1 MKVYGNLTGIRTSE
15 LRALEALYQK
25 RVPLD
30 VLTTPE
36 LTRALVHFSHH
47 SGRQCGVLVDRA
59 GKVHFVVVGD
69 ASKLDLP
76 DVGRMRAGDGRL
88 RGLRLIHTHLYD
100 EPLTQD
106 DLVDL
111 SKLRLDLIVA
121 ICLQPGRERALS
133 VYYGHNVPV
142 PDGSN
147 EPSTRTYGPIPYAQL
162 DENPA
167 KLIEGLEQ
175 EFARQRSARLRV
187 STAERAMI
195 VQAIA
200 RRDALEADERLR
212 ELEELARTAGLQI
225 VGRLR
230 QIRDRVDPKT
240 LLGRGKLDELV
251 IEAMRLDADILLFD
265 GNLTPAQAAGIA
277 RATELRILDRTQLI
291 LDIFAQRAESR
302 DGKLQ
307 VELAQMKYLL
317 PRLAQSDD
325 SLSRLAGGIG
335 GRGPGETK
343 LEIGRR
349 RARERI
355 HRLEKQ
361 LKELSRQRKQRRAQR
376 ERSDLPLVSIIG
388 YTNAGKSTLLNAL
401 TASDVL
407 AEDKLFATLDTRS
420 RRRRLPSGLEIIFS
434 DTVGFIRDLPRELFA
449 AFRATFEEAAE
460 ADLLLL
466 VLDASDPSLETHL
479 RTTEKLIDDLEL
491 NEIPRLIVLNKS
503 DLIPSVEAARLAY
516 EHDGVAISALDRS
529 SLDVLLERIEKIL
542 RPSRSLSPLSP
553 WEAQPQLEKP
563 EEQAAPLEQ
572 DEPQQQEQAEAE
584 ERQSREAQEAQ
595 EEREE

>member
-1 MKVYGNLTGIRTSE
+1 MKVYGNLTGIRSSE
-15 LRALEALYQK
+15 LRALEQLYQK
-25 RVPLD
+25 PVPLD

-36 LTRALVHFSHH
+36 LTRALVHFSHQ
-47 SGRQCGVLVDRA
+47 SGRQAGVLVDRA

-69 ASKLDLP
+69 ASKLMLP

-100 EPLTQD
+100 EPLTRD

-121 ICLQPGRERALS
+121 ICLQSGRERALS

-142 PDGSN
+142 PEGSS
-147 EPSTRTYGPIPYAQL
+147 EPSTRSYGPIPYAQI

-167 KLIEGLEQ
+167 QLIEGLEQ
-175 EFARQRSARLRV
+175 EFARQRSARLKA

-212 ELEELARTAGLQI
+212 ELEELARTAGLAI

-251 IEAMRLDADILLFD
+251 IEAMRLDAEILLFD
-265 GNLTPAQAAGIA
+265 GNLTPTQAAGIA
-277 RATELRILDRTQLI
+277 RETELRILDRTQLI

-343 LEIGRR
+343 LEISRR

-361 LKELSRQRKQRRAQR
+361 LKELSRQRKQRRARR

-407 AEDKLFATLDTRS
+407 AEDKLFATLDTRT
-420 RRRRLPSGLEIIFS
+420 RRMRLPSGLEIIFS
-434 DTVGFIRDLPRELFA
+434 DTVGFIRELPPELFA

-460 ADLLLL
+460 ADLLLQI
-466 VLDASDPSLETHL
+466 VDASDPSLETHL
-479 RTTEKLIDDLEL
+479 RTTEKLLEELEL
-491 NEIPRLIVLNKS
+491 QEIPRLIVLNKS
-503 DLIPSVEAARLAY
+503 DLISSIEAARLAY
-516 EHDGVAISALDRS
+516 EYDGVAISAIDRR
-529 SLDVLLERIEKIL
+529 SLNALLERIERTL
-542 RPSRSLSPLSP
+542 RPRDALSPLSP
-553 WEAQPQLEKP
+553 WEP
-563 EEQAAPLEQ
+563 EEQP
-572 DEPQQQEQAEAE
+572 AE
-584 ERQSREAQEAQ
+584 EQ
-595 EEREE
+595 EEE

>member
-1 MKVYGNLTGIRTSE
+1 MKVYGNLTGIRSSE
-15 LRALEALYQK
+15 LRALEALYLK

-36 LTRALVHFSHH
+36 LTRALVQFSHH
-47 SGRQCGVLVDRA
+47 SGRQSGVLVDRA
-59 GKVHFVVVGD
+59 GKVHFVIVGD
-69 ASKLDLP
+69 ASKLMLP
-76 DVGRMRAGDGRL
+76 DVGRMRAGGGRL

-100 EPLTQD
+100 EPLTRD

-142 PDGSN
+142 AEGSGQ
-147 EPSTRTYGPIPYAQL
+147 PSTRTYGPIPYAQI

-167 KLIEGLEQ
+167 KLIEGLEH
-175 EFARQRSARLRV
+175 EFARQRSVRLRE
-187 STAERAMI
+187 SSAERAMI

-200 RRDALEADERLR
+200 RRGALDADERLR
-212 ELEELARTAGLQI
+212 ELEELARTAGLEI
-225 VGRLR
+225 VGRMR

-277 RATELRILDRTQLI
+277 RETELRILDRTQLI

-317 PRLAQSDD
+317 PRLSQSDD

-343 LEIGRR
+343 LEISRR

-361 LKELSRQRKQRRAQR
+361 LKELARQRRQRRARR
-376 ERSDLPLVSIIG
+376 ERSAIPLVSIIG

-407 AEDKLFATLDTRS
+407 AEDKLFATLDTRT
-420 RRRRLPSGLEIIFS
+420 RRMRLPSGLEIIFS
-434 DTVGFIRDLPRELFA
+434 DTVGFIRDLPPELSA

-460 ADLLLL
+460 ADLLLQI
-466 VLDASDPSLETHL
+466 VDASDPSIETHL
-479 RTTEKLIDDLEL
+479 ETTEKLLEELEL
-491 NEIPRLIVLNKS
+491 LEIPRLIVLNKS
-503 DLIPSVEAARLAY
+503 DLIPRVEAARLAY
-516 EHDGVAISALDRS
+516 EHDGVAISAIDRR
-529 SLDVLLERIEKIL
+529 SLKALLERIEAKL
-542 RPSRSLSPLSP
+542 RPAEALSLLPP
-553 WEAQPQLEKP
+553 WEDEQQDGQL
-563 EEQAAPLEQ
+563 
-572 DEPQQQEQAEAE
+572 DE
-584 ERQSREAQEAQ
+584 
-595 EEREE
+595 